1 VLRRILLTTDA
12 VGGVWRYSL
21 EVANGFAS
29 RGARVLLAVIGP
41 APTVAQRMEAA
52 AIPGVRLVSTG
63 LPLDWLADTP
73 AQVAETARAL
83 AAIAARARVQTV
95 QLHTPAF
102 IAEAAWPAPVIVAA
116 HSCVGTWWQ
125 SVRGGAM
132 PADLAWRAEAV
143 ARGLAV
149 ADAVITPSRSFA
161 TALLTRYGVSRPIHA
176 IHNGRRPIA
185 AAAMRGQHVLTAGRL
200 WDAGKNIATIDAAA
214 ALLER
219 PVLAAGPANG
229 PNGARIECRHLQ
241 LLGSLEGTAMA
252 AQFAAAPVF
261 VSLARYEPFG
271 LAVLEAAQAGCALV
285 LSDIATFRE
294 LWDCAALFVDPD
306 DPVALAEL
314 LNGLLRL
321 PARCAHL
328 GDLAAQRARAFDADA
343 MVAATW
349 AVHLNMHAAPATLS
363 AA

>member
-1 VLRRILLTTDA
+1 
-12 VGGVWRYSL
+12 
-21 EVANGFAS
+21 
-29 RGARVLLAVIGP
+29 
-41 APTVAQRMEAA
+41 
-52 AIPGVRLVSTG
+52 

-73 AQVAETARAL
+73 GQVAEAARAL
-83 AAIAARARVQTV
+83 ATIAARARVQTI
-95 QLHTPAF
+95 QLHTPAL
-102 IAEAAWPAPVIVAA
+102 AADTAWPAPVIVAA

-125 SVRGGAM
+125 AVRGGSM
-132 PADLAWRAEAV
+132 PTDLAWRADAV
-143 ARGLAV
+143 ERGLAA
-149 ADAVITPSRSFA
+149 ADAVITPSHSFA
-161 TALLTRYGVSRPIHA
+161 TALQTRYGIARPIHA
-176 IHNGRRPIA
+176 IHNGRHPVA
-185 AAAMRGQHVLTAGRL
+185 AAGRRGLHVFTAGRL
-200 WDAGKNIATIDAAA
+200 WDAGKNIATLDAAA
-214 ALLER
+214 ALLGR
-219 PVLAAGPANG
+219 PVLAAGPAGG

-241 LLGSLEGTAMA
+241 LLGPLDEAAMA

-306 DPVALAEL
+306 DPIALADL

-328 GDLAAQRARAFDADA
+328 GDLAAQRAGAFDVDI

-349 AVHLNMHAAPATLS
+349 GVHQDMHAAPATLS